1 MLLKLKIATTKHP
14 APANHNIWSTIV
26 AYLRARRQRDRDRR
40 ILSRM
45 NDHILRDI
53 GLNRSS
59 YKPVD
64 RAR

>member
-14 APANHNIWSTIV
+14 APANHSWSTIV
-26 AYLRARRQRDRDRR
+26 AYLRDRR
-40 ILSRM
+40 ILSHM
-45 NDHILRDI
+45 NEHNLRDI

>member
-1 MLLKLKIATTKHP
+1 MLLKLRIAATRQY
-14 APANHNIWSTIV
+14 APVNQVWSTIV
-26 AYLRARRQRDRDRR
+26 AFFRARRQRARDRR

-53 GLNRSS
+53 GLSHSIYNPR
-59 YKPVD
+59 D

>member
-1 MLLKLKIATTKHP
+1 MLLKLKIAAAKQH
-14 APANHNIWSTIV
+14 APINHVWSTIV
-26 AYLRARRQRDRDRR
+26 AFIRARRQRARDRR

-53 GLNRSS
+53 GLSHSIYNPR
-59 YKPVD
+59 D